1 MESLC
6 TDIAGLLRRT
16 AAALAAACMLLVPAP
31 AIDRAWAQTDTPQ
44 QSETKKPLSKEQNR
58 IDAGEQEEEEPLPR
72 IYYSDEVLPAPV
84 LKTRN
89 ALLQAARTGDL
100 EKLRPII
107 DSFDPKPIVS
117 LGGDDDAIA
126 YWKASSA
133 DGTGRDILAEMIK
146 VFSSGFAHI
155 NTGTAEDTYV
165 WPYHFV
171 YPLDKLTAEQEVE
184 LYLLVPAEYRKDMED
199 AGGYIG
205 FRAGISPTGALVFFV
220 AGD

>member
-6 TDIAGLLRRT
+6 TDIAGLVRRSIAAIAVT
-16 AAALAAACMLLVPAP
+16 AMLLLPAGMP
-31 AIDRAWAQTDTPQ
+31 DRAWAQADTPQ
-44 QSETKKPLSKEQNR
+44 QSESNKNSSKEQNR
-58 IDAGEQEEEEPLPR
+58 LDEAAEDDEPLPQVFLFGR
-72 IYYSDEVLPAPV
+72 RPAGPGPQNPQCPV
-84 LKTRN
+84 AGGAGRAIWRKS
-89 ALLQAARTGDL
+89 G
-100 EKLRPII
+100 PII

-117 LGGDDDAIA
+117 FGDENDAIA

-146 VFSSGFAHI
+146 VFSSGFSHI
-155 NTGTAEDTYV
+155 NSGTAEDTYV

-205 FRAGISPTGALVFFV
+205 FRAGIFA
-220 AGD
+220 

>member
-6 TDIAGLLRRT
+6 TDIAGLVRRLI
-16 AAALAAACMLLVPAP
+16 AAIAVTTMLLLPAAVP
-31 AIDRAWAQTDTPQ
+31 DRAWAQADTPQ
-44 QSETKKPLSKEQNR
+44 QSESNKNSSKEQNR
-58 IDAGEQEEEEPLPR
+58 LGEAAEDDEPLPQVF
-72 IYYSDEVLPAPV
+72 YSDDVLPAPV

-117 LGGDDDAIA
+117 FGDESDAIA

-146 VFSSGFAHI
+146 VFSSGFSHI
-155 NTGTAEDTYV
+155 NSGTAEDTYV

-205 FRAGISPTGALVFFV
+205 FRAGISPNGALVFFV

>member
-6 TDIAGLLRRT
+6 TDIAGLLRRA
-16 AAALAAACMLLVPAP
+16 AAALAAASVLLIPVPAS
-31 AIDRAWAQTDTPQ
+31 DRAWAQADTPQ
-44 QSETKKPLSKEQNR
+44 QSETKNPLTKEQNR

-72 IYYSDEVLPAPV
+72 IFYSDEVLPAPV

-117 LGGDDDAIA
+117 FGGDDDAIA

-146 VFSSGFAHI
+146 VFSSGFSHI
-155 NTGTAEDTYV
+155 NSGTAEDTYI

-184 LYLLVPAEYRKDMED
+184 LYLLVPAQYRKDMED

-205 FRAGISPTGALVFFV
+205 FRAGISPNGTLVFFV